1 MEADGGWRAA
11 AGRGWHTHILS
22 SSKPIDVGRRP
33 LSDVTTS
40 PSRSL
45 ARSSPAASEATSR
58 PMKMP
63 CALSLSSS
71 LNSPPESRR
80 STARTGSSDGGDW
93 PTGGG
98 GKVLGGVGSPQ
109 PPLTSCHALPLVAAA
124 GAGATCASRA
134 CACASCACASAIISD
149 CIPSSG
155 RSCASLRCCSA
166 ARISM
171 AAFECASDTVLPPV
185 GAAGW
190 GDTSEMLTGVDC
202 RTGAEG
208 GLEVWA
214 LTRAASEACVASRE
228 DRMSSAEDGGSMVA
242 RAQLR
247 APVRLLA
254 TPKSAVLGSL
264 PLAVGLNGRRDAD
277 SFDERVLVV
286 ISSVRLGALP
296 QSRKHLSLPLPR
308 CYTQHLPQRQGPADG
323 VSAARAI
330 PLWNGRP
337 LRHEGVFL
345 GSLRAQIMGD
355 TQPEEASSAPVP
367 VLPSTQCEDDFD
379 GGDTDDDDA
388 ESPEAPA
395 KRIWGKLVTKHD
407 SATTLLEMDAGPYTV
422 GRAESS
428 SLRLTESKVS
438 GVHAR
443 LSHDNANAILE
454 DLSTNGTFVNGHKV
468 GKGRLRVLLHLDEI
482 AVVAPTG
489 VADASCHFV
498 FFSPAAAS
506 SSSAAVAAAA
516 TAAASSSASAAS
528 SGESLEKELMCGIC
542 QDILY
547 RPVALQP
554 CMHSFCGACFAEW
567 MKRKTECPGCR
578 QAVRVVSRNHALANI
593 VASYL
598 VAHPDK
604 KR

>member
-1 MEADGGWRAA
+1 
-11 AGRGWHTHILS
+11 
-22 SSKPIDVGRRP
+22 
-33 LSDVTTS
+33 
-40 PSRSL
+40 
-45 ARSSPAASEATSR
+45 
-58 PMKMP
+58 
-63 CALSLSSS
+63 
-71 LNSPPESRR
+71 
-80 STARTGSSDGGDW
+80 
-93 PTGGG
+93 
-98 GKVLGGVGSPQ
+98 
-109 PPLTSCHALPLVAAA
+109 
-124 GAGATCASRA
+124 
-134 CACASCACASAIISD
+134 
-149 CIPSSG
+149 
-155 RSCASLRCCSA
+155 
-166 ARISM
+166 
-171 AAFECASDTVLPPV
+171 
-185 GAAGW
+185 
-190 GDTSEMLTGVDC
+190 
-202 RTGAEG
+202 
-208 GLEVWA
+208 
-214 LTRAASEACVASRE
+214 
-228 DRMSSAEDGGSMVA
+228 
-242 RAQLR
+242 
-247 APVRLLA
+247 
-254 TPKSAVLGSL
+254 
-264 PLAVGLNGRRDAD
+264 
-277 SFDERVLVV
+277 
-286 ISSVRLGALP
+286 
-296 QSRKHLSLPLPR
+296 
-308 CYTQHLPQRQGPADG
+308 
-323 VSAARAI
+323 
-330 PLWNGRP
+330 
-337 LRHEGVFL
+337 
-345 GSLRAQIMGD
+345 MGD